1 MSKKKTTKKTTKK
14 TVKKNN
20 PLKNKKVWI
29 GAVCVVGLI
38 LIGGAGLLLWSKNHT
53 VNEKLDYDPT
63 KYITIGDYKGI
74 QVSLE
79 VTDEDVQD
87 EVDSILEDHA
97 SYQELTGTTQTGQTI
112 RASFEGYVDGTKKE
126 DTCGED
132 YVELGSGE
140 WLDGFEENLT
150 GVNTG
155 DSVVFTVPVPE
166 GTYDDPSIDGKE
178 VEFHATVLYICGE
191 EVLPEYSDDFVKS
204 ISKKYK
210 TTAEYNAYLKK
221 KLHKENEEQ
230 KAEYAWSD
238 VLETCEADNYPKS
251 LLKDA
256 KKEVL
261 QGYYDMAQVYGCSKE
276 EIFPM
281 FGYNSEEEFVKS
293 DLVSLAEDTAKEYL
307 AAEAIA
313 QMENIS
319 YTQDEY
325 DKYVKEQYEDMTDE
339 YDSQKQYEKKNRAYL
354 ERQMLM
360 EKVKQWISGHAKYS
374 G

>member
-1 MSKKKTTKKTTKK
+1 MSKKKTTKKT
-14 TVKKNN
+14 VNKNN

-38 LIGGAGLLLWSKNHT
+38 LIGGAGLLLWSKNHM